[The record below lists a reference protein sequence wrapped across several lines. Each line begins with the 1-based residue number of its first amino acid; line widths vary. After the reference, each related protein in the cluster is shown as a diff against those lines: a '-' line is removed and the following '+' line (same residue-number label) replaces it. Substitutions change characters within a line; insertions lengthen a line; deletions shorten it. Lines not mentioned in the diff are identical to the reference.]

1 MGNQESISGSNV
13 VLKKKIK
20 KKVPQQKQSQ
30 KKIIKKQSYQQPN
43 IENNRINQNQSNI
56 RNGDY
61 YEESRSNQT
70 RNIYS
75 IPKKHEYNDF
85 SNFNYEVRTKNTD
98 ISNSLVERS
107 MIQNKKMDV
116 MNEHFMDRPTN
127 SNHILSNPKPNFDN
141 IVFNPDSFQDQVKE
155 YKNHITQEEQLFE
168 ENIEIKKKKFYET
181 QKMKQDKLER
191 SIIEFEKN
199 YDPWDIL
206 GLEKG
211 DLDLN
216 NIKKAYKRN
225 ALKYHPDKAGKKYEN
240 VFNIINQSYI
250 YLLNKSEQENE
261 LEIKST
267 REVTKQKYENFG
279 DGMVN
284 MHLDKDNFN
293 INKFNEIFD
302 KFRMNDENDE
312 GYTDLLKSEEG
323 DSQPLFNSKVSNEIF
338 NSHFNKLKDKKSEAL
353 IEYEEPQYL
362 NSSGSLG
369 LSELGGQY
377 QDGFGHSDSLNLG
390 YTDIKKAHYEENLL
404 INPEQVK
411 YKKYNS
417 IDQLESERSKISYK
431 PSEEDKVKYI
441 KIENKKKKREKDRIE
456 LLRERD
462 EMLKKNYYT
471 INKKLIK

>member
-20 KKVPQQKQSQ
+20 KKVPQQKPQQ
-30 KKIIKKQSYQQPN
+30 KRIIKKQTYQQPN
-43 IENNRINQNQSNI
+43 IENNRINQFQSNI

-61 YEESRSNQT
+61 YEESRTNQE

-75 IPKKHEYNDF
+75 IPKKNEYNDF

-98 ISNSLVERS
+98 INNSLVERS
-107 MIQNKKMDV
+107 MIQNKKIDV

-141 IVFNPDSFQDQVKE
+141 IKFNPDSFQDQVKE
-155 YKNHITQEEQLFE
+155 YKNHITHEEKLFE
-168 ENIEIKKKKFYET
+168 EDIEIKKKKFYET

-206 GLEKG
+206 GLEKN

-240 VFNIINQSYI
+240 LFNIINQSYI

-261 LEIKST
+261 LEIKSS
-267 REVTKQKYENFG
+267 REVTKQTYENFS

-302 KFRMNDENDE
+302 KFRMSDENDE
-312 GYTDLLKSEEG
+312 GYTDLLKSNEDE
-323 DSQPLFNSKVSNEIF
+323 SQPLFNSKVSNEIF
-338 NSHFNKLKDKKSEAL
+338 NSHFNKLKDKKSDAL

-377 QDGFGHSDSLNLG
+377 QDGFGHSDSSNLG

-417 IDQLESERSKISYK
+417 IDQLENERSKISYK